1 MAALEV
7 VQKRLAALGIQDF
20 CLELHS
26 SKATKKAVLD
36 QLKRGLEIG
45 IGGMKTDYDK
55 KIQDIRKM
63 REELDSYAKALHV
76 KETIWKESS

>member
-1 MAALEV
+1 MEV

-45 IGGMKTDYDK
+45 IG
-55 KIQDIRKM
+55 
-63 REELDSYAKALHV
+63 E
-76 KETIWKESS
+76 